1 MDGDFYTLFDTNF
14 GIIDAR
20 NNGRQIISDYTEYEW
35 TGSVET
41 KVAEYYFQLMP
52 GENRLVYAFSQLAHR
67 QASGFTNNTGSVQG
81 TCKMTLQIPNT
92 GSVANGTFGYSNATN
107 GTFFYDG
114 FVNATEYTVFE
125 QTLGNISTN
134 DFYSSKTNQPGDQ
147 SSFYSIPSNLQGRL
161 IRANV
166 YLKTLNVLTTGTRS
180 AGTFSRIK
188 GLSVVSTRQFAQRAG
203 DVTEGIIDGETF
215 EE

>member
-1 MDGDFYTLFDTNF
+1 
-14 GIIDAR
+14 
-20 NNGRQIISDYTEYEW
+20 
-35 TGSVET
+35 
-41 KVAEYYFQLMP
+41 
-52 GENRLVYAFSQLAHR
+52 
-67 QASGFTNNTGSVQG
+67 
-81 TCKMTLQIPNT
+81 MTLQIPNT